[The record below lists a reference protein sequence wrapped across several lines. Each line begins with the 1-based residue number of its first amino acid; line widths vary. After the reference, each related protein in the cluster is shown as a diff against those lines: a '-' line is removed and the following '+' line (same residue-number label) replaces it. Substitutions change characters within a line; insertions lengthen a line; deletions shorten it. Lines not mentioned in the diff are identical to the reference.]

1 MLDTQVFFPRS
12 FVAQSECSGSLP
24 VKSSIYASYSLS
36 CSSFSAFFLAVQ
48 ASLLRYVLLL
58 PPAELGFAEC
68 CLLLPCAA
76 GFLFAGL
83 LVQALS

>member
-1 MLDTQVFFPRS
+1 MLDTRVFFPRS
-12 FVAQSECSGSLP
+12 FVAHSECSGSLP
-24 VKSSIYASYSLS
+24 VKSSAYASYSLS
-36 CSSFSAFFLAVQ
+36 CSSLSAFLLAVQ
-48 ASLLRYVLLL
+48 ASLLRRLL

-76 GFLFAGL
+76 VFLFAGL